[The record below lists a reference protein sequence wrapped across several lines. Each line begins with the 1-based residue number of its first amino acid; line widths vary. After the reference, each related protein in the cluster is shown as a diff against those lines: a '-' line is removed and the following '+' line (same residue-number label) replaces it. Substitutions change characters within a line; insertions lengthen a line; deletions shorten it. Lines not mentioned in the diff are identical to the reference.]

1 MNPLNLI
8 ERWFTHR
15 AIERELEDEKVQNKE
30 LREENLTLQT
40 EIHNRD
46 AKIEQLR
53 QETKELND
61 LLHARP
67 PVVETDFDPRKF

>member
-15 AIERELEDEKVQNKE
+15 SIERELKDEKVQNKE

-46 AKIEQLR
+46 TKIEQLR
-53 QETKELND
+53 QENKELND

-67 PVVETDFDPRKF
+67 PIVETDFDPRKF